1 MPALAKRRFRRS
13 MTFAAAARR
22 RIQQLGPYKSLAVL
36 LIPLLIVEPLKM
48 TGVGFV
54 GLGHWV
60 AGACMIVG
68 GYAAGLLGIERLF
81 RVVKS
86 KLYTIKWCAA
96 LASQLQVT
104 RARWRS
110 RRVLS
115 HRPRMSQSLGRSKL
129 WHQSYYRGGSS
140 VSVEKHRA
148 WVRETVRRRMSS
160 HLLPSCRR
168 ADGECRLKRSPGCAV
183 VSKEI

>member
-22 RIQQLGPYKSLAVL
+22 RIQQFGPYKSLAVL

-48 TGVGFV
+48 TGVAFV

-68 GYAAGLLGIERLF
+68 GYAAGLLVVERLF

-86 KLYTIKWCAA
+86 KLYTMKWCAA
-96 LASQLQVT
+96 LAAKLQVT

-110 RRVLS
+110 RRVFEPS
-115 HRPRMSQSLGRSKL
+115 PSDVTIVRQVEAVASKL
-129 WHQSYYRGGSS
+129 IPWSCLRREASRFGARNCASTNERSS
-140 VSVEKHRA
+140 PSQ
-148 WVRETVRRRMSS
+148 
-160 HLLPSCRR
+160 LPTR
-168 ADGECRLKRSPGCAV
+168 
-183 VSKEI
+183 